1 LAFAINYIIFNYSPI
16 TIINLLLVSL
26 DVAVLNLLVVGVA
39 VELVSMLVVEDVVL
53 YSLLNLVDFPA
64 VVL

>member
-1 LAFAINYIIFNYSPI
+1 M
-16 TIINLLLVSL
+16 LVSL
-26 DVAVLNLLVVGVA
+26 DVAVLNLLVVDVA

-64 VVL
+64 VVLYSILDVESGR

>member
-1 LAFAINYIIFNYSPI
+1 M
-16 TIINLLLVSL
+16 LVSL

-53 YSLLNLVDFPA
+53 YSLLNLVDFPS
-64 VVL
+64 VVLYSILDVESGR